1 MARHV
6 NEDFEDKGRFDE
18 APDPI
23 ALTGSVKDWDSL
35 EDMRE
40 HEVVPGARLGSN
52 ELHADGKTCVLCGQV
67 VKDGQDVRRTASG
80 DYEHERC
87 PAVLS

>member
-23 ALTGSVKDWDSL
+23 ALSGSVKDWDSL
-35 EDMRE
+35 ENLTE
-40 HEVVPGARLGSN
+40 LEVVPSADLAGN
-52 ELHADGKTCVLCGQV
+52 ELHADGKTCVLCGQA
-67 VKDGQDVRRTASG
+67 VKDGQDVRRMASG
-80 DYEHERC
+80 EYEHELC